1 MTSTDPDLP
10 ADQLIELDDVEGHG
24 LREVAAGLGAAAVL
38 AGGGAG
44 LASAASTGPAVHPSL
59 GHPTA
64 TVSTTAGSVTVDPVG
79 VTDRL
84 TDQALHDARGAR
96 DAALATATGTAGRAA
111 QAVGGT
117 EAAAL
122 RTAAGTVR
130 SATSLATSEVSSA
143 TRLATGTEQSTEST
157 AHATTTPVVTAA
169 RNDVSS
175 TTATADRKVAT
186 VLQVVTTT
194 TATGLHTAT
203 MTLQATSAGAGVD
216 VLDATGWV
224 LVKAGDQVLA
234 QVQMSHGTAV
244 ASWTMPAAGAGAL
257 TISYT
262 GDSSFAPALRTV
274 SL

>member
-1 MTSTDPDLP
+1 MTSTDPGTP
-10 ADQLIELDDVEGHG
+10 AEQTIDLDDVEGHG

-44 LASAASTGPAVHPSL
+44 LAAAASTGPDVHPSL
-59 GHPTA
+59 GHPTV
-64 TVSTTAGSVTVDPVG
+64 TVSTTSGSVTVDPAG

-84 TDQALHDARGAR
+84 TDQAVHEVRGVR
-96 DAALATATGTAGRAA
+96 DAALATATGTADRAA
-111 QAVGGT
+111 QAVSGT
-117 EAAAL
+117 EASAL

-143 TRLATGTEQSTEST
+143 TRLATGTAQSAEST
-157 AHATTTPVVTAA
+157 VHAATAPVVTTVGD
-169 RNDVSS
+169 DVSS
-175 TTATADRKVAT
+175 ATATADRKVAT

-234 QVQMSHGTAV
+234 QVQMNHGTAV
-244 ASWTMPAAGAGAL
+244 ASWTMPVAGGGAL
-257 TISYT
+257 TVSYT
-262 GDSSFAPALRTV
+262 GDSSFAPSLRTV
-274 SL
+274 TL